1 MPLETGARVGPYEVL
16 SLLDTGGMGEVY
28 RAKDTRL
35 DRLVAVKTIRSSSRA
50 GPRQLERF
58 RREARAISR
67 ISHPHICALFDIGEQ
82 DGVAFLVMELLE
94 GETLATELARGPLP
108 LDRALAVAAEIAEAL
123 DAAHGHGVIHRD
135 LKPSNVM
142 LTRHGVKLLDFG
154 LAKLG
159 MAELDEHGHE
169 LTKSLP
175 LTEESTVLGTL
186 PYMAPE
192 QVEGREADA
201 RTDIFALGVI
211 LYEMATRQRPFHGT
225 SHASLA
231 ASILTHEPAP
241 VSSLTPLAPASLDR
255 ILRKCLIKDPEAR
268 WQSARDL
275 ASELRWVAEGDTDRA
290 LAEGASRRPS
300 RRRGLAIATA
310 GVGGALAVLTLWG
323 LSARGLVGSAGAPV
337 PRWTPVTFR
346 SGTVSAARFAP
357 DRNTVI
363 YSAAWGGQP
372 YALFMTSPG
381 SAESRALGI
390 ADARLLAVSSSGD
403 LAFLRG
409 TRAAVSAFYA
419 SAGTLARVPLD
430 GGGPREILEDVLTA
444 DWLPGRA
451 ELAVIRRQQVEW
463 PIGNVVYTSRLPLSH
478 LRIAHNGD
486 RLALFEGG
494 SVIVLD
500 RSGKKLTLSS
510 GLLER
515 ASLAWS
521 PDGTEIWFSGVRAY
535 TDPPVHAVSLAGVE
549 RVLLQTAPQ
558 PMLVLDVSRDGR
570 ALIGLHQRQ
579 KGLSCLAPGESRP
592 RELGWLDFSNPEALS
607 EDGKIVVFGE
617 VLTGSASAL
626 VAYLR
631 RTDGSDAIRLGDGY
645 PEDLSADGKSVLVGI
660 RTSQPPHWVILPT
673 GPGEPRPLPPG
684 SFQALYEA
692 NFLPDGKRIAFG
704 ALERGRARRIYVQN
718 LHDGAL
724 RPISPEGVRTDGLAT
739 PDGRFVV
746 GSTQGRHML
755 YPVGEGAPRPL
766 AVLAANDLPLRWS
779 PDGRLLFVRRANA
792 WPPVIDRVD
801 MVTHQRQAWKVVSP
815 ADPVGVEE
823 MSRVLI
829 TPDGQSYCHDYLRW
843 LSQLFVVEGLH

>member
-35 DRLVAVKTIRSSSRA
+35 DRLVAVKTIRSSPRA

-67 ISHPHICALFDIGEQ
+67 INHPHICALFDIGEQ
-82 DGVAFLVMELLE
+82 DGVAFLVMELLD
-94 GETLATELARGPLP
+94 GETLAAGLARGPLP

-159 MAELDEHGHE
+159 MAELDEHGRE
-169 LTKSLP
+169 LTGSLP

-201 RTDIFALGVI
+201 RTDIFALGVT
-211 LYEMATRQRPFHGT
+211 LYEMATRQRPFRGS

-231 ASILTHEPAP
+231 AAILTHEPAP
-241 VSSLTPLAPASLDR
+241 VSSLTPLASASLDR
-255 ILRKCLIKDPEAR
+255 IVRKCLTKDPEER

-290 LAEGASRRPS
+290 LADGASRRPNRP
-300 RRRGLAIATA
+300 RRLAIATA
-310 GVGGALAVLTLWG
+310 GVGGALAALAIWG

-337 PRWTPVTFR
+337 PRWTPLTFR
-346 SGTVSAARFAP
+346 TGTVTAARFAP
-357 DRNTVI
+357 DGNTVV
-363 YSAAWGGQP
+363 YSAAWRGQP
-372 YALFMTSPG
+372 YSLFMTRPG
-381 SAESRALGI
+381 SAESLPLGV
-390 ADARLLAVSSSGD
+390 ADARLLAISSSGD

-409 TRAAVSAFYA
+409 PRTALTAFYA
-419 SAGTLARVPLD
+419 TAGTLARVPLG
-430 GGGPREILEDVLTA
+430 GGGPRELLENVRSA
-444 DWLPGRA
+444 DWTPGRA
-451 ELAVIRRQQVEW
+451 DLAVVRGQQVEW
-463 PIGNVVYTSRLPLSH
+463 PIGNVIHTSGLPLTH
-478 LRIAHNGD
+478 LRMAPSGE
-486 RLALFEGG
+486 RVALFDGE
-494 SVIVLD
+494 SLIVLD
-500 RSGKKLTLSS
+500 RSKNKVTLSS
-510 GLLER
+510 GLIER
-515 ASLAWS
+515 GSLAWT
-521 PDGTEIWFSGVRAY
+521 PDSREIWFSGVRSY
-535 TDPPVHAVSLAGVE
+535 TEPALHAVSLSGAE

-558 PMLVLDVSRDGR
+558 PMHIQDVSRDGR
-570 ALIGLHQRQ
+570 ALVVLHQRQ
-579 KGLSCLAPGESRP
+579 KGLSCLPPGESQP

-607 EDGKIVVFGE
+607 DDGRIVVFGE
-617 VLTGSASAL
+617 VLTGSTSAL
-626 VAYLR
+626 VTYLR
-631 RTDGSDAIRLGDGY
+631 RTDGSDAIRLGEGY

-660 RTSQPPHWVILPT
+660 RWTKPPQWVILPT

-684 SFQALYEA
+684 SFQSLLEA
-692 NFLPDGKRIAFG
+692 NFLPDGKRIVFG
-704 ALERGRARRIYVQN
+704 AMEPGRSRRIYVQN

-739 PDGRFVV
+739 PDGRFVL
-746 GSTQGRHML
+746 GSSEGRHML
-755 YPVGEGAPRPL
+755 YPVDEGAPRSV
-766 AVLAANDLPLRWS
+766 AFLAARDQPLQWS
-779 PDGRLLFVRRANA
+779 PDGRLLFVRRADA

-801 MVTHQRQAWKVVSP
+801 VSTHQRQTWKVVSP
-815 ADPVGVEE
+815 VDPVGVEE
-823 MSRVLI
+823 MSRVYI
-829 TPDGQSYCHDYLRW
+829 TPDGKSYCHDYLRW
-843 LSQLFVVEGLH
+843 LSQLYVVEGLH

>member
-1 MPLETGARVGPYEVL
+1 MPLTAGVHVGPYEVL
-16 SLLDTGGMGEVY
+16 ALLDTGGMGEVY
-28 RAKDTRL
+28 RARDTRL
-35 DRLVAVKTIRSSSRA
+35 DRLVAIKTIKASAHA

-67 ISHPHICALFDIGEQ
+67 INHPHICALFDIGEQ

-94 GETLATELARGPLP
+94 GETLATQLAHGPLP
-108 LDRALAVAAEIAEAL
+108 LNRALAVAAEIAEAL

-192 QVEGREADA
+192 QVEGRETDA

-211 LYEMATRQRPFHGT
+211 LYEMATRQRPFQGT

-231 ASILTHEPAP
+231 AAILTHDPPP
-241 VSSLTPLAPASLDR
+241 VSSLLPLAPATLDR
-255 ILRKCLIKDPEAR
+255 IVRKCLTKDPEAR
-268 WQSARDL
+268 WQSGRDL
-275 ASELRWVAEGDTDRA
+275 ASELRWVAEGDTSRP
-290 LAEGASRRPS
+290 LADGPSRRPS
-300 RRRGLAIATA
+300 RWRGLALATA
-310 GVGGALAVLTLWG
+310 AGVALTALAIWG
-323 LSARGLVGSAGAPV
+323 LSARGLVGSASASV

-357 DRNTVI
+357 DGTTVI

-372 YALFMTSPG
+372 YALFMTRPG
-381 SAESRALGI
+381 GAESRALGV
-390 ADARLLAVSSSGD
+390 ADARLLAISSSGD
-403 LAFLRG
+403 LAFLKGPRPAL
-409 TRAAVSAFYA
+409 TAFYA
-419 SAGTLARVPLD
+419 TAGTLARVPLG
-430 GGGPREILEDVLTA
+430 GGGPREILEDVMHA
-444 DWLPGRA
+444 DWLPDRD
-451 ELAVIRRQQVEW
+451 ELAVIRRRQVEW
-463 PIGNVVYTSRLPLSH
+463 PIGKVVYTSRLLLTH
-478 LRIAHNGD
+478 LRIAHNGE

-510 GLLER
+510 GLIER
-515 ASLAWS
+515 GSLAWS
-521 PDGTEIWFSGVRAY
+521 PDDKEVWFSGVRSY
-535 TDPPVHAVSLAGVE
+535 TEPALHAVSLMGAE

-558 PMLVLDVSRDGR
+558 AMHVLDVFRDGR
-570 ALIGLHQRQ
+570 ALIGLHHRQ

-607 EDGKIVVFGE
+607 EDGRIVVFGE
-617 VLTGSASAL
+617 VLTGSATAL

-631 RTDGSDAIRLGDGY
+631 RTDGSDAIRLGEGY

-660 RTSQPPHWVILPT
+660 RWTKPQHWVILPT
-673 GPGEPRPLPPG
+673 GPGERRPLAPG
-684 SFQALYEA
+684 SFQSLFEA
-692 NFLPDGKRIAFG
+692 NFLPDGKRIVFG
-704 ALERGRARRIYVQN
+704 ATEPGRTRRIYVQN

-739 PDGRFVV
+739 PDGRFVL
-746 GSTQGRHML
+746 GSTEGRHML
-755 YPVGEGAPRPL
+755 YPVDEGSARPL
-766 AVLAANDLPLRWS
+766 PVLASSDQPLRWS
-779 PDGRLLFVRRANA
+779 PDGRLLFVRRGNA
-792 WPPVIDRVD
+792 WPPAIDKVD
-801 MVTHQRQAWKVVSP
+801 MVTNQRQAWRVVSP